1 MKASDIMV
9 PDVITVGP
17 DNSVQEVAEILLT
30 RRISGLPVVDAR
42 GRLVGL
48 VSEGDLLRR
57 AESGTEH
64 ARSWWLKLLMGR
76 ETLAAEF
83 VKEHARRVRDVMTH
97 DVITVSP
104 DTPVTDVASTLE
116 RNRIKRV
123 PVVEDGRLVGIIS
136 RANLVQALAGMRRS
150 VAADEPK
157 SDSELRDALL
167 SRLRSEPW
175 AKTAL
180 VNVTVNSGAV
190 DLWGIVDSEAEK
202 QALRVA
208 VEVTPSVRNVTNN
221 VVVRPIAAMT

>member
-17 DNSVQEVAEILLT
+17 DNSIQDVAEILLT

-42 GRLVGL
+42 GKLVGL

-64 ARSWWLKLLMGR
+64 SRSWWLKLLMGR

-104 DTPVTDVASTLE
+104 DTPVTEIAGTLE

-123 PVVEDGRLVGIIS
+123 PVVKDGKLVGIIS
-136 RANLVQALAGMRRS
+136 RANLVQALAGMRKTIA
-150 VAADEPK
+150 VEEPK
-157 SDSELRDALL
+157 SDSDLRDTLL
-167 SRLRSEPW
+167 SRLKAEPW
-175 AKTAL
+175 AKTAMI
-180 VNVTVNSGAV
+180 NVTVSAGAV

-208 VEVTPSVRNVTNN
+208 IEVTPGVRNVTNN
-221 VVVRPIAAMT
+221 VMVRPIAAMT